1 MKTLYSNISPRFIR
15 FLFSGGTATLS
26 NLALLYF
33 FTDLLHI
40 WYITSTVLAMTIS
53 TFISFGLQKFW
64 TFKDGDRSKMSW
76 QLPAYILL
84 CIFNLFLNTFLVFVF
99 VEGLDLW
106 YILAQIIS
114 SGLIAFLTFFV
125 FKYYIFKEPIVE

>member
-1 MKTLYSNISPRFIR
+1 MNALIARLPISPKIFK
-15 FLFSGGTATLS
+15 FLVSGGTATVS
-26 NLALLYF
+26 NLIILYAL
-33 FTDLLHI
+33 TDLLHI
-40 WYITSTVLAMTIS
+40 YYITSTVIAMSIS

-64 TFKDGDRSKMSW
+64 TFEDGDHSKTSW

-84 CIFNLFLNTFLVFVF
+84 CIFNLGLNTLLVWIF
-99 VEGLDLW
+99 VEQIGLW

-125 FKYYIFKEPIVE
+125 FQKIIFKEQ